1 MRYMKV
7 SDEELSALRGLP
19 YIQQLLYLTAIKPY
33 VDYRTGIVGIAR
45 GISYQSLAEEL
56 YIEPHQGI
64 KSGSPSKDQIRR
76 AIKGLEKAG
85 LLRIQ
90 SMDWKLVFQCLL
102 IPSSSSDLNKPAT
115 KQHDDLATENN
126 HESHIKQGLQDDLS
140 IKPTMNQNIKA
151 AIPHKDN
158 NYFVC
163 LLQQFE
169 KFWESYPQP
178 QNKAHAWNAFQ
189 KLNPDEVLF
198 ARILIALN
206 AQIKHYQELQ
216 AAGLW
221 VPHWRYPANWLAQ
234 RGWEDDINTN
244 KLQEKPNAAHK
255 ARTTKQPIDF
265 FWESCKGGADYIP
278 DSETIADDSSQSS
291 GNVIQFGKHRKT
303 SEAC

>member
-7 SDEELSALRGLP
+7 TDEELSALRGLP

-33 VDYRTGIVGIAR
+33 VDYRTGVVGIAR

-102 IPSSSSDLNKPAT
+102 IPTSNSDLNKPAI
-115 KQHDDLATENN
+115 KQHDDLAMGNIL
-126 HESHIKQGLQDDLS
+126 ESHIKQGLQDGPS
-140 IKPTMNQNIKA
+140 IKPTTSQNIKA

-178 QNKAHAWNAFQ
+178 QNKAHTWNAFQ

-198 ARILIALN
+198 AKMLLALN
-206 AQIKHYQELQ
+206 AQINHYQELQ

-234 RGWEDDINTN
+234 RGWEDDINTS
-244 KLQEKPNAAHK
+244 KLQEKAHAAHK
-255 ARTTKQPIDF
+255 TRATKQPVDF
-265 FWESCKGGADYIP
+265 FWESCKGGVDYVP
-278 DSETIADDSSQSS
+278 DCEAITDGSDQSS
-291 GNVIQFGKHRKT
+291 RNVIQFSEHRKT
-303 SEAC
+303 SEAR